1 MTTRDVYDR
10 HLRNELTGDLDT
22 ILSDY
27 APDAI
32 AATPEGIGS
41 GHDHIRAIYERMLPL
56 LTSLELTS
64 SIQVLG
70 DVLYLTFR
78 AHRNGRDEL
87 VGTDT
92 FVIHDDLIQCTP
104 STAPP
109 RARRPTTGRERPRY
123 VDRRRGHRMS
133 LAPDGGVQ
141 AFRSLRM

>member
-32 AATPEGIGS
+32 APTPDGIGS
-41 GHDHIRAIYERMLPL
+41 GHDHIRAIYERILPL

-64 SIQVLG
+64 SIQVLD

-87 VGTDT
+87 IGTDT
-92 FVIHDDLIQCTP
+92 FVIHDDLIHMHTFYGTTP
-104 STAPP
+104 S
-109 RARRPTTGRERPRY
+109 PT
-123 VDRRRGHRMS
+123 VD
-133 LAPDGGVQ
+133 D
-141 AFRSLRM
+141 RS